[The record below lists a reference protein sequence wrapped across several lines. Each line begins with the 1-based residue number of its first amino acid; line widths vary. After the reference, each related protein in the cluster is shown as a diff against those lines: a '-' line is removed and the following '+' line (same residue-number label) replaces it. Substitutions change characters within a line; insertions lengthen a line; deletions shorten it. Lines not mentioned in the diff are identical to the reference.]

1 MQPIIKKAGIEDVKI
16 IAPLFDAYRVFYQQ
30 KTDIEAAA
38 SFLSERLS
46 KNESTIFI
54 EFINET
60 AVGFTQLYPVFSSV
74 SLKPAWLLNDLYVA
88 EKARKQGVANA
99 LLNKAKEFGIE
110 KNAKWLL
117 LETAFDN
124 YNAQALYEQNGWI
137 KQTDLFYQFA
147 LSPSII

>member
-46 KNESTIFI
+46 KKESTIFI
-54 EFINET
+54 AFINET
-60 AVGFTQLYPVFSSV
+60 ALGFTQLYPVFSSV
-74 SLKPAWLLNDLYVA
+74 SLKPAWLLNDLHVA

-117 LETAFDN
+117 LETALDN

>member
-16 IAPLFDAYRVFYQQ
+16 ITPLFDAYRVFYQQ

-54 EFINET
+54 AFINET

-117 LETAFDN
+117 LETALDN